1 MAKVVDMKGVPR
13 IEING
18 TPWKQQIKQFA
29 AFHEELAKAMSH
41 DDYLCIETKVGTIE
55 FHFKE

>member
-1 MAKVVDMKGVPR
+1 MAKVVDMNGVPR

-18 TPWKQQIKQFA
+18 IPWKQQIKQFA
-29 AFHEELAKAMSH
+29 KFHEELAKAMSH
-41 DDYLCIETKVGTIE
+41 DDCLYIETKVGTIE

>member
-18 TPWKQQIKQFA
+18 TPWKQQIKQFSK
-29 AFHEELAKAMSH
+29 FHEELAKVMSH